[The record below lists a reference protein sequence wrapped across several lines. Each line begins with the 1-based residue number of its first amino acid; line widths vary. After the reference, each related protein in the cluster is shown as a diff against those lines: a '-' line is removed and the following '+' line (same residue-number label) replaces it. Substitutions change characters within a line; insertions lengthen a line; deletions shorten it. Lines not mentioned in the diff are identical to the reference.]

1 MRYEQ
6 MRGSNKTLGVT
17 KSAYFV
23 SGSDKNESGHSFEL
37 EITRQER
44 SKKDEV
50 DDLKIRKIKSLLKK
64 LLNKK
69 GLGGYTQIIVLKVQ
83 TASLG
88 AGGRGEVLFLHL
100 HKAHYLC
107 LDYVDKLA
115 RTTYQTVMLH
125 KALAGGAGL
134 QQQQRMS
141 PLQGRRR
148 FLVQYRPICTNIH
161 CNTPRTCFLK
171 RSLREVGNMLAKAR
185 NMLQVLSVSGRRTLR
200 SR

>member
-1 MRYEQ
+1 M
-6 MRGSNKTLGVT
+6 N
-17 KSAYFV
+17 F
-23 SGSDKNESGHSFEL
+23 
-37 EITRQER
+37 
-44 SKKDEV
+44 
-50 DDLKIRKIKSLLKK
+50 
-64 LLNKK
+64 
-69 GLGGYTQIIVLKVQ
+69 KVFQDAWNVHKQ

-88 AGGRGEVLFLHL
+88 AGGRGEVLLLHL

-107 LDYVDKLA
+107 LDYVDKLT

-125 KALAGGAGL
+125 KAGL
-134 QQQQRMS
+134 QQQHRMS